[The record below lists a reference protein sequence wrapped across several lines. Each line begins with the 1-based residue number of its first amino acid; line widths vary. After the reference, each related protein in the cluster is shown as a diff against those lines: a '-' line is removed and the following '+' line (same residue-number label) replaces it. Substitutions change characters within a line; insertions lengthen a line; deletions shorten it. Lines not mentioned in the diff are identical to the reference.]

1 MNGTLVV
8 IPADL
13 LEMLRCPVTRQP
25 IAPASDDQLAA
36 LNAEVAAGRLCNAAG
51 ESVTVALDAALVRVD
66 GTAAYP
72 VRDGIP
78 VLLADE
84 ALTFS

>member
-1 MNGTLVV
+1 MF
-8 IPADL
+8 PADL
-13 LEMLRCPVTRQP
+13 LDLLRCPTTRQTLT
-25 IAPASDDQLAA
+25 PATTDQLAH
-36 LNAEVAAGRLCNAAG
+36 LNTAIAAGRLLNAAG
-51 ESVTVALDAALVRVD
+51 VPVRESLDAALVRAD

-84 ALTFS
+84 AVTFS

>member
-1 MNGTLVV
+1 M

-13 LEMLRCPVTRQP
+13 LEMLRCPVTRQT
-25 IAPASDDQLAA
+25 IAPADADQLTR
-36 LNAEVAAGRLCNAAG
+36 LNAEIAAGRLRNAAG
-51 ESVTVALDAALVRVD
+51 VPVTDPFDAALVRAD

-84 ALTFS
+84 LVTFS

>member
-1 MNGTLVV
+1 M

-13 LEMLRCPVTRQP
+13 LDMLRCPVTRQSL
-25 IAPASDDQLAA
+25 APADAAQLAR
-36 LNAEVAAGRLCNAAG
+36 LNAAITAGRLSNAAG
-51 ESVTVALDAALVRVD
+51 VPVAGPLDAALVRAD

-78 VLLADE
+78 VLLVDE
-84 ALTFS
+84 RVTFS

>member
-1 MNGTLVV
+1 M

-13 LEMLRCPVTRQP
+13 LEMLRCPVTRQTL
-25 IAPASDDQLAA
+25 APADADQLAR
-36 LNAEVAAGRLCNAAG
+36 LNGEIAAGRLRNAAG
-51 ESVTVALDAALVRVD
+51 LPVADPLDAALVRAD
-66 GTAAYP
+66 GAAAYP

-84 ALTFS
+84 LVMFS

>member
-1 MNGTLVV
+1 M
-8 IPADL
+8 IPDDL
-13 LEMLRCPVTRQP
+13 LEMLRCPVTRQTL
-25 IAPASDDQLAA
+25 APANADQLAR
-36 LNAEVAAGRLCNAAG
+36 LNVYMAAGRLRNAAG
-51 ESVTVALDAALVRVD
+51 LPVADPLDAALVRAD

-84 ALTFS
+84 LVTFS

>member
-1 MNGTLVV
+1 M

-13 LEMLRCPVTRQP
+13 LDMLRCPVTRQSL
-25 IAPASDDQLAA
+25 APANADQLAR
-36 LNAEVAAGRLCNAAG
+36 LNGEIAAGRLSNAAG
-51 ESVTVALDAALVRVD
+51 VPIADPLDAALVRAD

-84 ALTFS
+84 RVTFS

>member
-1 MNGTLVV
+1 M
-8 IPADL
+8 IAADL
-13 LEMLRCPVTRQP
+13 LDLLRCPVTRQKLAVADAKVLARLNDHATSA
-25 IAPASDDQLAA
+25 APL
-36 LNAEVAAGRLCNAAG
+36 L
-51 ESVTVALDAALVRVD
+51 AALVRAD

-84 ALTFS
+84 AILIS